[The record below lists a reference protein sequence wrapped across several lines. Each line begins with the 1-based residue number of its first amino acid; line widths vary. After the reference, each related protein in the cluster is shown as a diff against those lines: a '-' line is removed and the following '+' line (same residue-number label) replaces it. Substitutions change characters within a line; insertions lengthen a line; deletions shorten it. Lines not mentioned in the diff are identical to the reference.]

1 MQTNIPSNLQANSE
15 QVRAA
20 PDKCNTKCYM
30 EAITFNLSNK
40 DNHLWN
46 GMITDL
52 SANFARVSAT
62 QTKFWCKLCEAKRHK
77 VMPTM

>member
-15 QVRAA
+15 QVRPA

-40 DNHLWN
+40 DNHL
-46 GMITDL
+46 
-52 SANFARVSAT
+52 
-62 QTKFWCKLCEAKRHK
+62 
-77 VMPTM
+77 